1 MDKAKKALG
10 KWTRGN
16 QAHKAAKI
24 LILLIALI
32 TPPNFSA
39 FAQSDDYAQ
48 NGNTDGQDPNNQIA
62 ASHGSELTWLK
73 SVQPALAQAG
83 QSNRLVLV
91 DLYTD
96 WCGWCKKLDK
106 DTYANPQVAQFV
118 ASHFVTVRMNAEDGG
133 EGQSLATQLKVRGY
147 PCTVILDASGKYRG
161 RAYGYFTPQEFP
173 DKLTKISTGQSVN

>member
-1 MDKAKKALG
+1 MNQAQKTLG
-10 KWTRGN
+10 NWTRGN
-16 QAHKAAKI
+16 QANRAAKI
-24 LILLIALI
+24 LILLIALLAL
-32 TPPNFSA
+32 PNFSA
-39 FAQSDDYAQ
+39 FAQSDEYAQ
-48 NGNTDGQDPNNQIA
+48 NGDAQDADNQIA
-62 ASHGSELTWLK
+62 AAPGSGLTWLK

-118 ASHFVTVRMNAEDGG
+118 ASRFVTVRMNAEDGG

-147 PCTVILDASGKYRG
+147 PCTVILDANGKYRG

-173 DKLTKISTGQSVN
+173 DKLTKIAAGQSGN